1 MIIQLNA
8 DKNLSISEEYSEKL
22 KGILTKEL
30 DRFADLLTRVELH
43 FTDENAT
50 RKTKDDKKCTLEAKL
65 KTKQPIAVSD
75 FGDTYD
81 NATTGAL
88 LKLKSALDTAVGKM
102 RVH

>member
-8 DKNLSISEEYSEKL
+8 DRSLSISEEYADKL
-22 KGILTKEL
+22 KGVLTKEL

-43 FTDENAT
+43 FADENAT

-65 KTKQPIAVSD
+65 KNKQPVAVSD
-75 FGDTYD
+75 YGDTYD
-81 NATTGAL
+81 NAVTGAVH
-88 LKLKSALDTAVGKM
+88 KLKAALDTIVGKM